1 MVVGTPTFG
10 KGLVQTLF
18 PLGDGVALKL
28 TTARWY
34 TPSGRTIQRIAK
46 NEEDQMVQ
54 AVLKR
59 RQRGGRSPTRH
70 SGLRHPSA
78 PDLPHRRRPHGAG
91 RRRHRARHRRAARYA
106 DHRRAGLRQGARQ
119 RSCRTTATSSP
130 PTPSSSSG
138 ARGWS
143 NESFKVTPEMRQQVL
158 SAAQGQGRRGHR
170 RRSSTPPRTLVDEQL
185 GYEVAR
191 YLFGRPAEFKRRSL
205 DDRQLQTAFSLL
217 RKAQTPKD
225 LMGLAMASA
234 SATGTH

>member
-1 MVVGTPTFG
+1 
-10 KGLVQTLF
+10 
-18 PLGDGVALKL
+18 VALKL

-46 NEEDQMVQ
+46 NEEDQLEQ
-54 AVLKR
+54 AEAAGASPAASDSAIRARPIFHTDGGRTVRGGGGIVPDIVVRPDTLTTGERDFAKALGSKLPVYRDVLTTYALELKR
-59 RQRGGRSPTRH
+59 SK
-70 SGLRHPSA
+70 GL
-78 PDLPHRRRPHGAG
+78 
-91 RRRHRARHRRAARYA
+91 
-106 DHRRAGLRQGARQ
+106 Q
-119 RSCRTTATSSP
+119 
-130 PTPSSSSG
+130 
-138 ARGWS
+138 
-143 NESFKVTPEMRQQVL
+143 NESFKVTPEMRQEVYQRLKAKGVEVTPAQFN
-158 SAAQGQGRRGHR
+158 AAG
-170 RRSSTPPRTLVDEQL
+170 TLVDEQL